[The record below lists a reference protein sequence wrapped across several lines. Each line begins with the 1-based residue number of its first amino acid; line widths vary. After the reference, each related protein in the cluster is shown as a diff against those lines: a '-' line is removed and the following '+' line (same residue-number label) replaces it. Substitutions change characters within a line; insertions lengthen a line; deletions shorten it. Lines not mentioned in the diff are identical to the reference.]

1 MNITISIVAAA
12 SAAWAWHF
20 VIMAD
25 RTSLPASDVDRR
37 GMHHWRLGV
46 GAAIQRLVRTS
57 RSGPSNDLAHRT
69 TGSPVRS
76 RGSRRMCPS
85 LGGVLHVAPRPF
97 DPAAC
102 PREIDA
108 KYRWRGHKSSLPT
121 WTSRSQPA
129 LRCQDFREAVL
140 LTACAVMEIVR
151 ARRQASQFAICS
163 MPRATTP

>member
-1 MNITISIVAAA
+1 VSVRPYRGSFEPVGVAHPMTSHIEPLAA
-12 SAAWAWHF
+12 QA
-20 VIMAD
+20 
-25 RTSLPASDVDRR
+25 R
-37 GMHHWRLGV
+37 
-46 GAAIQRLVRTS
+46 
-57 RSGPSNDLAHRT
+57 
-69 TGSPVRS
+69 PVRS